1 MDVAYFW
8 IMFGALIGWIASVL
22 HGKID
27 LKSIF
32 LYIIIGVVGGMIGGR
47 LSYLISMDVRNY
59 DAGITSIMLSVFGAI
74 VLVAIMGRLHD
85 DRSYKDWLTRL
96 DHV

>member
-22 HGKID
+22 QGKID
-27 LKSIF
+27 LKSI
-32 LYIIIGVVGGMIGGR
+32 LTYIVIGVIGGFLGGR

-59 DAGITSIMLSVFGAI
+59 DAGMTSIMLSVFGAI
-74 VLVAIMGRLHD
+74 ILVAIMGRGHD
-85 DRSYKDWLTRL
+85 DRSYKD
-96 DHV
+96 